1 MPSTM
6 PARDVIRILE
16 ARVILEQHNLELSIG
31 SVYCSDLMSDILS
44 YSKDDSLLITGL
56 INPQIVRTAEMVEIA
71 LICFVH
77 HKLPQEET
85 LELAR
90 ENRIPLVS
98 TRFSMYEA
106 CGRLYAA
113 GLGREN
119 GG

>member
-1 MPSTM
+1 MESTM

-16 ARVILEQHNLELSIG
+16 ARVILEQHNLELGIA

-44 YSKDDSLLITGL
+44 FSRNDSLLITGL

-71 LICFVH
+71 MICFVH
-77 HKLPQEET
+77 NKLPQEET
-85 LELAR
+85 VELAG

-98 TRFSMYEA
+98 TGLSMYEA
-106 CGRLYAA
+106 CGRLYGA